1 MNKLFK
7 KILKSAQEITDLA
20 ECRDFTGLTE
30 DNLEYLAEAI
40 DLLNIAY
47 DRLYDE
53 VFVTLEN
60 E

>member
-7 KILKSAQEITDLA
+7 KALKCAQEITDTV
-20 ECRDFTGLTE
+20 ESKDFTGLTE

-53 VFVTLEN
+53 VFVTLED

>member
-7 KILKSAQEITDLA
+7 KALKCAQEITDTV
-20 ECRDFTGLTE
+20 EGNDFTGVTE

-53 VFVTLEN
+53 VFVTLED

>member
-7 KILKSAQEITDLA
+7 RVLKDAQEITDLTEA
-20 ECRDFTGLTE
+20 RNFTDLTE
-30 DNLEYLAEAI
+30 DNLDQLAEAI
-40 DLLNIAY
+40 DLFNIAY

-53 VFVTLEN
+53 VFVTLKN

>member
-7 KILKSAQEITDLA
+7 KALKCAQEITDSV
-20 ECRDFTGLTE
+20 ESNDFTGLTE

-53 VFVTLEN
+53 VFVTLED

>member
-7 KILKSAQEITDLA
+7 KVLKCAQEITDTV
-20 ECRDFTGLTE
+20 ESKDFTGLTE

-53 VFVTLEN
+53 VFVTLED